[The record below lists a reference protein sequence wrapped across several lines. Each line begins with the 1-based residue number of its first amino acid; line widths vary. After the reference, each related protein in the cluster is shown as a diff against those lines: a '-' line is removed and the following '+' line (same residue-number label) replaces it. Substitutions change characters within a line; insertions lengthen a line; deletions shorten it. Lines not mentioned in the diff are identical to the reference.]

1 MNYVIDPEVFSAAL
15 SNESCELSLRKFF
28 SEFILHQ
35 FYCDQEGIIEREYR
49 RLFNEYVHDYIDA
62 EHPPILLLQYLL
74 SEDGYHE
81 STVSNN
87 HSSLAKILQEN
98 KCTTPVEPEL
108 IGMILNSK
116 DIGLI
121 LVLIGEQIGNTR
133 PRGLYQDEI
142 RRVIGKKIP
151 WLEVCWAGNSSIHI
165 PQTQFQDSEHSHQKS
180 HEFELKV
187 ALWLQDNDS
196 SLKCV
201 TPPSKGDVGGE
212 QIDVYGYRCVA
223 DEITVVVGEC
233 KLRREGNE
241 SKSITRAEIQQLRR
255 KVLAA
260 KEYEKRRGKDNNI
273 RFAGLLITNATGLE
287 EDACALLEEDTC
299 SELRVLKVTLTRK
312 WETKQDWRIRSEQEL
327 WG

>member
-1 MNYVIDPEVFSAAL
+1 MNYVIDPEVFSAAFF
-15 SNESCELSLRKFF
+15 NEPCELSIRKIF
-28 SEFILHQ
+28 SEFRFHQ
-35 FYCDQEGIIEREYR
+35 FCRDKEGIIEREYR
-49 RLFNEYVHDYIDA
+49 RLFNEYVHDYDDT
-62 EHPPILLLQYLL
+62 EHPPIQLLRHLL

-81 STVSNN
+81 STVSND
-87 HSSLAKILQEN
+87 HSSLAKILQEH

-116 DIGLI
+116 DTGLI

-133 PRGLYQDEI
+133 PRGLYQDET

-151 WLEVCWAGNSSIHI
+151 WLDVCWAGNSSIHI
-165 PQTQFQDSEHSHQKS
+165 PQTQFQDSAHSHQKA

-196 SLKCV
+196 HLKCK
-201 TPPSKGDVGGE
+201 TPPSKGEVGGE

-241 SKSITRAEIQQLRR
+241 SKSITREEIQQLRR

-260 KEYEKRRGKDNNI
+260 KQYEEGRQKGREI
-273 RFAGLLITNATGLE
+273 RLEGLLITNATRLE
-287 EDACALLEEDTC
+287 KEALDLLEAETLF
-299 SELRVLKVTLTRK
+299 EPKVLKVVLTRR
-312 WETKQDWRIRSEQEL
+312 WETRQDWRIMREQ
-327 WG
+327 